1 MDATQR
7 GPTSTDDNDDAR
19 APGLRERKRARMLDH
34 LTDTATR
41 LFAVHGYAAVTM
53 EQIAAEAEVAK
64 RTLYNHF
71 ATKDALLARWIEQ
84 SLRHSLT
91 ELAPKLARR
100 RSAAARLRF
109 VLDASARWCEA
120 HPEHLLAYL
129 RYRFGAFGAGE
140 RPDRTVS
147 GVDIVDTWR
156 ALIEQGQ
163 RSGELRGDSSA
174 TQLAI
179 WFHHLY
185 LAALLR
191 WLTTPGLSLA
201 AELASASR
209 LFFEGALVSRPDG
222 GAAAARRR

>member
-1 MDATQR
+1 
-7 GPTSTDDNDDAR
+7 
-19 APGLRERKRARMLDH
+19 MLDH

-41 LFAVHGYAAVTM
+41 LFAAHGYAAVTM

-71 ATKDALLARWIEQ
+71 PTKDALLARWIEQ
-84 SLRHSLT
+84 SLRRSLAD
-91 ELAPKLARR
+91 LAPKLARR
-100 RSAAARLRF
+100 RSAAARLRC

-129 RYRFGAFGAGE
+129 RFRFGAFGAGE
-140 RPDRTVS
+140 RPERTAS

-174 TQLAI
+174 AQLAI

-191 WLTTPGLSLA
+191 WLTTPGLSL
-201 AELASASR
+201 ESEFASASR
-209 LFFEGALVSRPDG
+209 LFFDGASAPRPKG
-222 GAAAARRR
+222 SPAAARNR